1 MGYALPNFLAYFSY
15 SLLFI
20 MTYFQVFLLL
30 TLFEHDEEK
39 EGHLAPNG
47 QPGTLGRLPTVT
59 ILVPVYNEE
68 RTVEKTILSLFELNY
83 PKDQLEILIVD
94 DGSKDNTWNIIQK
107 FKGLPHVTLH
117 QKENGGKYTALNYG
131 ITHSTSEFIGCLD
144 ADSFVDKEAL
154 NYILPY
160 FDDAQ
165 TVAVTPSLK
174 IQNPDS
180 ILGLM
185 QNAEYNMGIF
195 IRKIFSLLDA
205 QYVTPGPFSI
215 FRKEIFKKVGL
226 YRHAHNTEDLEMAL
240 RLQDE
245 HYKITN
251 AHKAMVYT
259 VGPRTLYTLYRQR
272 VRWTGGFI
280 QNIIDYRHIVLN
292 PKYGNFGMLILP
304 AAIYSIIG
312 TAVFIV
318 YKIYDIFTSSL
329 LTYDHMKLIKWDFAS
344 QWGLPSFLKIDWWY
358 YNFQATFV
366 LGALSLAV
374 IAFTIWHGKK
384 MTGESNK
391 KFVDV
396 LFFLIIYAMISPIWL
411 ATSLYNTLRQR
422 DAAWR

>member
-1 MGYALPNFLAYFSY
+1 MGYSLPYFLAYFSY

-30 TLFEHDEEK
+30 TLFEHNENN
-39 EGHLAPNG
+39 EGHQLAG
-47 QPGTLGRLPTVT
+47 AKSRTLGRLPTVT
-59 ILVPVYNEE
+59 ILVPVFNEE
-68 RTVEKTILSLFELNY
+68 KTVEKTILSLFDLNY
-83 PKDQLEILIVD
+83 PKDKLDIMIVD
-94 DGSKDNTWNIIQK
+94 DGSKDSTWNIIQK
-107 FKGLPHVTLH
+107 FKDLPHVTLH

-195 IRKIFSLLDA
+195 IRKVFSLLDA

-215 FRKEIFKKVGL
+215 FRKEIFRKVGL

-259 VGPRTLYTLYRQR
+259 VGPRNLYTLYKQR

-280 QNIIDYRHIVLN
+280 QNIIDYRHMILN

-312 TAVFIV
+312 TAAFII
-318 YKIYDIFTSSL
+318 YKVYDIFTTSYQ
-329 LTYDHMKLIKWDFAS
+329 TYDHMKLIKWDLAS
-344 QWGLPSFLKIDWWY
+344 QWGLPSFLRMEWWY
-358 YNFQATFV
+358 YNLQATFM
-366 LGALSLAV
+366 LGILSLAV

-396 LFFLIIYAMISPIWL
+396 LFFLSLYAIISPIWL
-411 ATSLYNTLRQR
+411 VTSLYNTARHR